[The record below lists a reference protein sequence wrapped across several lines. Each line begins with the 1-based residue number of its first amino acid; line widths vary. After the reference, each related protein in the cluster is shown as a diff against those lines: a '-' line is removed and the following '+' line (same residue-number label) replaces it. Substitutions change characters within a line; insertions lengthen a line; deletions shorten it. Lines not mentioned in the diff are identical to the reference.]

1 MVTLIYCIY
10 VYISLSVVFV
20 CRKLQDDFVSYK
32 ASVDKMA
39 TGEGAVG
46 LGEGGFAGAGGTSDV
61 CQACHKTK
69 LAEGSGQE
77 CSQCQLRTCSRCGS
91 RTAVK
96 AGKVGDDYMLIKHA
110 FYFLH
115 IR

>member
-1 MVTLIYCIY
+1 MF
-10 VYISLSVVFV
+10 VY
-20 CRKLQDDFVSYK
+20 RKLQDDFVSYK
-32 ASVDKMA
+32 ASVDKMG

-46 LGEGGFAGAGGTSDV
+46 LSEGGYAGAGGTNDV
-61 CQACHKTK
+61 CQACRKTK

-96 AGKVGDDYMLIKHA
+96 AGKVGDDYMLIIHA
-110 FYFLH
+110 FHLLQIYVRRLLSNAANYT
-115 IR
+115 RW